1 MDKLATRC
9 NKTNRRNTAPNIAI
23 SVPYNPSKIHRIFK
37 KIGFTN
43 AKKITDTL
51 QGSIWR
57 VYKTASEPGE
67 STNFVIKITNK
78 CLHKYS
84 IGIVGNSTYSV
95 SEDILAEQ
103 CILKYLTLQNQCP
116 KSIVK
121 FHRFCKTSSD
131 YFLIM
136 EDGGTCLFDFVRE
149 AHDLLRGKK
158 LA

>member
-1 MDKLATRC
+1 M
-9 NKTNRRNTAPNIAI
+9 P
-23 SVPYNPSKIHRIFK
+23 
-37 KIGFTN
+37 
-43 AKKITDTL
+43 KKITDTL

-158 LA
+158 LAMSEWHKVVTIIYNQLLECIDFIHSKNVVHFD